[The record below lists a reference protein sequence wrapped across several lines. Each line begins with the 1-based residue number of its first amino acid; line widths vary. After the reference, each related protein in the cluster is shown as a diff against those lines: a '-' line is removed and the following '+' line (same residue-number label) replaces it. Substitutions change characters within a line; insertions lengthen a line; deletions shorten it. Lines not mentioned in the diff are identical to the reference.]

1 MNKLRIDYN
10 TRLFGGSRIRRA
22 FHYSRFYAVTD
33 AIKRY
38 NLKYEKVLEL
48 GCFDGKFLDF
58 LPSLPLVYKGF
69 DANWEG
75 GLNQAKKRELNNPK
89 YEFNI
94 AQKPEDMNLKNTE
107 KFDLIVSMETF
118 EHIPPELVCPYL
130 KKLAKHLNGHLVIT
144 VPNEKGI
151 FFLIKRL
158 LKPKGPKNGMDSK
171 FSFIDIINLTLGK
184 TNYVKRH
191 EHKGFDYDH
200 LIYDIR
206 KFFNVTSVSGYSI
219 NRFIP
224 KSLSFGVCIVAEN
237 KY

>member
-1 MNKLRIDYN
+1 
-10 TRLFGGSRIRRA
+10 
-22 FHYSRFYAVTD
+22 
-33 AIKRY
+33 
-38 NLKYEKVLEL
+38 
-48 GCFDGKFLDF
+48 
-58 LPSLPLVYKGF
+58 
-69 DANWEG
+69 
-75 GLNQAKKRELNNPK
+75 
-89 YEFNI
+89 
-94 AQKPEDMNLKNTE
+94 MNLKTTE

-130 KKLAKHLNGHLVIT
+130 KKLANHLKGHLVIT
-144 VPNEKGI
+144 VPNEKGL
-151 FFLIKRL
+151 FFLIKEL
-158 LKPKGPKNGMDSK
+158 IKPKGIENGKQPK
-171 FSFIDIINLTLGK
+171 FSFMEIINLTLGK
-184 TNYVKRH
+184 TNYVKRD